1 MSRRRSCSAG
11 TEAAPRTLA
20 DVDTQA
26 PSGEQWTITHA
37 QMSATI
43 VEIGGGLREFT
54 LDGVPVVDG
63 YAQDERASGGRGQ
76 VLMPWPNRV
85 RDGQYTFDG
94 AAQQLPLSE
103 PGRHNASHGLVRWAA
118 WHLVRRSPDQLTV
131 GHRLMPQPG
140 WDWPLQFELTYAL
153 SDEGLTVTPAAT
165 NIGDAPAPFGYGAH
179 PYLTLGRERV
189 DGWTLTIPAA
199 TVLTVDEQLIPTG
212 TASAAQAGVDFR
224 TPRKIGDTALDIA
237 YTDLTSEVDAAT
249 WQVSVASGERRV
261 TLWAD
266 ASAYRYVQVFT
277 GDGLPAGQQ
286 RVSGVAVE
294 PMTCPPNALATGEA
308 LIVLEPGERWSAP
321 WGIRPWGST
330 PN

>member
-1 MSRRRSCSAG
+1 MRAG
-11 TEAAPRTLA
+11 AAYARGVHTP
-20 DVDTQA
+20 A
-26 PSGEQWTITHA
+26 PSGEQCTITHA
-37 QMSATI
+37 GLSATI
-43 VEIGGGLREFT
+43 VEIGGGLRQFT
-54 LDGVPVVDG
+54 ADGVPVVDG
-63 YAQDERASGGRGQ
+63 YGHDERASGGRGQ

-85 RDGQYTFDG
+85 RDGKYSFAGT
-94 AAQQLPLSE
+94 AQQLPLSE

-118 WHLVRRSPDQLTV
+118 WHLVRRSASEITV

-140 WDWPLQFELTYAL
+140 WDWPLHLELTYSL
-153 SDEGLTVTPAAT
+153 SDGGLTVTPVAT
-165 NIGDAPAPFGYGAH
+165 NIGDSPAPFGYGAH
-179 PYLTLGRERV
+179 PFLTLGKERV
-189 DGWTLTIPAA
+189 DNWTLAIPAA

-212 TASAAQAGVDFR
+212 KVPAAEAGVDFR
-224 TPRKIGDTALDIA
+224 SPRTIGDTALDIA
-237 YTDLTSEVDAAT
+237 YTELTPEADAAT

-277 GDGLPAGQQ
+277 GDSLPSAQR

-308 LIVLEPGERWSAP
+308 LIVLQPGQRWSAP
-321 WGIRPWGST
+321 WGIT